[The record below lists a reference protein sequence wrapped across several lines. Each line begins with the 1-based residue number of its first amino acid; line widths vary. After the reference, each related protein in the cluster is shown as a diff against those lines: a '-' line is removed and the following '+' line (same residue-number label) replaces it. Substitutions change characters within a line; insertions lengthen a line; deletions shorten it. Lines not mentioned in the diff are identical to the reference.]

1 MSADNPFAAWQQLW
15 QNSSATAL
23 PFMPP
28 TSAEEAARKIA
39 ELDYIETWL
48 QFQLQAVQSQKA
60 LLNQQ
65 KAFFETMQQMTG
77 GSGE

>member
-15 QNSSATAL
+15 QSNSAATL

-28 TSAEEAARKIA
+28 ASAEEAARKIA

-60 LLNQQ
+60 LLGQQ
-65 KAFFETMQQMTG
+65 KAFFDTMQQMTG